1 MLDTAAFLS
10 TAKPQAQHGR
20 HDATAR
26 FPDTMMIACRF
37 ILPQVEHL
45 GLACRGLAV
54 CSSCLPWG
62 LHSLNLVFIA
72 ASNTTHERLD
82 LTADLTSAFDANI
95 QTTVW
100 NARLARSGTPACE
113 FEDDLFDDHV
123 DGSGMSE
130 SSSSD

>member
-1 MLDTAAFLS
+1 MYRT
-10 TAKPQAQHGR
+10 
-20 HDATAR
+20 
-26 FPDTMMIACRF
+26 

-62 LHSLNLVFIA
+62 LNSLNLVFTA

-82 LTADLTSAFDANI
+82 LTADLTSSFDANI

-100 NARLARSGTPACE
+100 NARLACGGAPACE